1 MQHSCHFSQHPLAW
15 DISMLE
21 EHPFFAHPHPPPYY
35 DSFESSSGEPSKCEK
50 KAHKE
55 RAKQG
60 MEDEHPEKPEF
71 GFGRSCGRGRRGFL
85 HRHLGPG
92 HHSYPHEYE
101 HDEENGFSRWTEHE
115 GPGFGHHHHHSHHRR
130 GHPWGMFHGLG
141 RGGPGRGRGLGR
153 GGRGF
158 GHHFYNLHHMHPRF
172 RSFHHSHDP
181 TSFTPPVDIFVTPT
195 QTIIHASLPGAQR
208 SDLSVAYDASRS
220 MLRMAGV
227 VHRPGV
233 DEEMYRALLVGE
245 RGRHL
250 GVFQR
255 ELLISHNV
263 AVEAIRARLVDG
275 VLRVALPRVEGEV
288 EQTDEMEEMEKEGAS
303 SELNV
308 EGKEEEHEVEDE
320 VEGEYV
326 KVDIQ

>member
-15 DISMLE
+15 DITMLE
-21 EHPFFAHPHPPPYY
+21 EHPFFAHPHPPSYN
-35 DSFESSSGEPSKCEK
+35 DSFESSSGGPSKGEK
-50 KAHKE
+50 KAYEE
-55 RAKQG
+55 RAKEG

-71 GFGRSCGRGRRGFL
+71 GFRHSCGRGRRGFL

-92 HHSYPHEYE
+92 CHLHPHKHE

-130 GHPWGMFHGLG
+130 GHPWGMF
-141 RGGPGRGRGLGR
+141 RGLGR
-153 GGRGF
+153 GRGF
-158 GHHFYNLHHMHPRF
+158 GHHFYSFHHMHPRF

-181 TSFTPPVDIFVTPT
+181 TNFTPPVDVFVTPT
-195 QTIIHASLPGAQR
+195 HTIIHASLPGAQR

-220 MLRMAGV
+220 VLRMAGV

-233 DEEMYRALLVGE
+233 DEEMYRALLIGE

-250 GVFQR
+250 GVFER
-255 ELLISHNV
+255 EVPISHNV
-263 AVEAIRARLVDG
+263 AVEGIRARLVDG

-288 EQTDEMEEMEKEGAS
+288 QQTDEEMDEVEKEGAS
-303 SELNV
+303 SGLNID
-308 EGKEEEHEVEDE
+308 GKEEEHEMEDE
-320 VEGEYV
+320 VEREYV